1 VATIESELKK
11 LEYLE
16 LVLKNNKLI
25 PNSIA
30 NTNAIFDLLK
40 ILNIFFYDIACI
52 IIASIRESKI
62 MIDLN
67 IFDKIIVGNWK
78 LNGTSES
85 TSDYFKVLQSKSSIK
100 FNICGI
106 ICPPSLLLPNFPKK
120 SLPYYL
126 GAQDC
131 SVFDSGAY
139 TGEISASMLKEKN
152 CQFCILGHSERR
164 QLFNETNENIQLKV
178 KRLIDQNINP
188 IVCIGETM
196 VEKDQGLTRET
207 LSKQIEKSLPNNVSN
222 SNIIIAYEPIW
233 AIGTG
238 LMPTLQEIN
247 EIHNFIKNEI
257 KKFKNYKVIYGGS
270 VKSNNS
276 SDIMSLTQVDGVLV
290 GGSSLNPNE
299 FIKILNS

>member
-1 VATIESELKK
+1 LATIESELKK
-11 LEYLE
+11 FEYLE
-16 LVLKNNKLI
+16 PDLKKNKLI

-40 ILNIFFYDIACI
+40 ILNIFFYEIACI

-62 MIDLN
+62 MIDLS

-78 LNGTSES
+78 LNGTPES
-85 TSDYFKVLQSKSSIK
+85 TSDYFKILQSESSIK
-100 FNICGI
+100 SNICGI
-106 ICPPSLLLPNFPKK
+106 ICPPSLLLPNFPKN
-120 SLPYYL
+120 SLPFYL

-131 SVFDSGAY
+131 SIFDAGAY
-139 TGEISASMLKEKN
+139 TGEISALMLKENN

-164 QLFNETNENIQLKV
+164 QLFNETNENVQLKV
-178 KRLIDQNINP
+178 KRLINQNINP
-188 IVCIGETM
+188 IVCVGETM
-196 VEKDQGLTRET
+196 LEKDQGLTRET
-207 LSKQIEKSLPNNVSN
+207 LGNQIEKSLHNNISN
-222 SNIIIAYEPIW
+222 SGIIIAYEPIW

-238 LMPTLQEIN
+238 LMPTLKEIN
-247 EIHNFIKNEI
+247 EIHHFIKNEV

-276 SDIMSLTQVDGVLV
+276 ADIMNLTHVDGVLV
-290 GGSSLNPNE
+290 GGSSLDPKE